1 MLSRKNKIE
10 RGKQGEAQGV
20 LMLVAPEAEEHHQEV
35 AGRRAAAQ
43 YVEDEVEEEV
53 YNYITFLLR
62 FKTAPWYIE
71 HVHYCNLFET

>member
-1 MLSRKNKIE
+1 
-10 RGKQGEAQGV
+10 
-20 LMLVAPEAEEHHQEV
+20 MLVAPEAEEHHQEV

-62 FKTAPWYIE
+62 FKVGIIPHLSEYI
-71 HVHYCNLFET
+71 N